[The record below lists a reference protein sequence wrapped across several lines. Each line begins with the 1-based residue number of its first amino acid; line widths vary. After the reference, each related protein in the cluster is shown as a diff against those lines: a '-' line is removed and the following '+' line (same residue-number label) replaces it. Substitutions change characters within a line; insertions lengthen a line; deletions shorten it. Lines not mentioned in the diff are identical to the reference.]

1 MKRIILIG
9 ICLLNFGCQDE
20 HKTSKTYYP
29 DVLLVQTKD
38 PNGNL
43 NWVCMAVSGGGYAE
57 NAQPAVLEVWE
68 PDAQGNCFKPKS
80 K

>member
-43 NWVCMAVSGGGYAE
+43 NWVCMAVFRRRVCRE
-57 NAQPAVLEVWE
+57 CTTRRP
-68 PDAQGNCFKPKS
+68 
-80 K
+80 